1 MVLVLAIIAGVMSII
16 QTKYIPQWDYQ
27 KESQSFSELVSEVSQ
42 IPSILTSSTT
52 STSLQIKAGVE
63 YPQYPFLVNPPSTYG
78 VIRIVPEKLTVSYTL
93 YDHKV
98 KGVYNTSA
106 IIVRPVYLYKPEVE
120 LVYEYGAVIEYG
132 KNYARPVI
140 LNQVAFSNNEIDLP
154 VVESNPVSLA
164 AKSFVLHFYLLS
176 KNGRNK
182 VSNLTISFES
192 QYPELWA
199 NTLKKIYG
207 SSADVTFTNNLVT
220 VKFNKPVYLSIPA
233 WSLSTQPVGNASSGS
248 VEVSAVIAMPSQV
261 YVNSN
266 GGRSAIEV
274 QVLDR
279 YGNPLNNVTLA
290 IRVEN
295 ESVCRVLVNGS
306 EATSAN
312 ITTGFKGIGEFY
324 VEGIKAG
331 KTKVKIRAN
340 LPRTENGTNET
351 CVTVNV
357 TKVEGAY
364 NNYEIVIVHANGS
377 LIGNYTPTNGKCGC
391 CGCCCKN
398 KPHYEVYYYDI
409 LARVTENGIPVK
421 NVPVNFYFLDSN
433 NNILFMGIAY
443 TNSSGYAEYT
453 TMISVKT
460 DEVSGST
467 LTWMPSKIINTE
479 PTSVFVEAGASSNKT
494 EINYLS

>member
-42 IPSILTSSTT
+42 IPSVLTSPTT

-78 VIRIVPEKLTVSYTL
+78 VIRIVPEKLTVSYTI
-93 YDHKV
+93 YGHRV
-98 KGVYNTSA
+98 KGIYNTSA

-120 LVYEYGAVIEYG
+120 LVYEYGAIIEYG

-248 VEVSAVIAMPSQV
+248 VEVSAVIAIPSQV

-290 IRVEN
+290 IGVEN

-312 ITTGFKGIGEFY
+312 ITTGFNGIGEFY

-331 KTKVKIRAN
+331 KTKVEIRAN

-364 NNYEIVIVHANGS
+364 NNYEIVIVHANAS
-377 LIGNYTPTNGKCGC
+377 LIGYYHSGWCCPRWSNYYN
-391 CGCCCKN
+391 
-398 KPHYEVYYYDI
+398 VYGYNI
-409 LARVTENGIPVK
+409 LVRVTENGVPVK
-421 NVPVNFYFLDSN
+421 NVPVNFYFLDFN

-453 TMISVKT
+453 TMVSVKT

-479 PTSVFVEAGASSNKT
+479 PTSVLVEAGASSNKT